1 MEFSETFRNK
11 TAEKKEI
18 NKQVNKKNTFNI
30 TMVTWTNNIK
40 ICSDGIFFLIKRQI
54 DSWAVYNY
62 RVLHKHGM

>member
-54 DSWAVYNY
+54 DS
-62 RVLHKHGM
+62 